1 MTTGQLSMHLPFFN
15 MFGSTL
21 LSSTAGN
28 STQNKM
34 LTVFT
39 SLISIYIPILESEF
53 SNIVKE
59 DRTAYENKAI

>member
-1 MTTGQLSMHLPFFN
+1 MTTGQLSIHLPFFN
-15 MFGSTL
+15 MLGSTL

-34 LTVFT
+34 LALFT
-39 SLISIYIPILESEF
+39 SLIRIYIPILESEF